1 MRQTCEHLRLA
12 DDIRVAM
19 KPVLPHLIADNGHW
33 MRIATDV
40 LADFEAA
47 AEYGMDTDCVKIV
60 RRYHAAGDALRA
72 IADGQRRSGDF
83 FGDERVSERAAAF
96 EILEVWPRDVVSVRA
111 AVCAGE
117 RDQSVLVDDKR
128 IWTKE
133 DALDPTKHRRGRAD
147 PDRQTHHREDRET
160 WIPPQHPKSE
170 TEILKHGC
178 SQVVLK
184 TLTNARSENATIVM
198 VEAHSMRRIAL
209 AASARIGPKVMPND
223 WCNRYS
229 ATVNAASV
237 SNALD
242 VHAVA
247 VLANPTPI
255 VAKMLAVT
263 NAPTLFAFTDN
274 AHADT
279 IA

>member
-1 MRQTCEHLRLA
+1 
-12 DDIRVAM
+12 
-19 KPVLPHLIADNGHW
+19 
-33 MRIATDV
+33 
-40 LADFEAA
+40 
-47 AEYGMDTDCVKIV
+47 
-60 RRYHAAGDALRA
+60 
-72 IADGQRRSGDF
+72 
-83 FGDERVSERAAAF
+83 
-96 EILEVWPRDVVSVRA
+96 
-111 AVCAGE
+111 
-117 RDQSVLVDDKR
+117 
-128 IWTKE
+128 
-133 DALDPTKHRRGRAD
+133 
-147 PDRQTHHREDRET
+147 
-160 WIPPQHPKSE
+160 
-170 TEILKHGC
+170 
-178 SQVVLK
+178 
-184 TLTNARSENATIVM
+184 M

-247 VLANPTPI
+247 ALAKPTPI